1 MYKILMENEIP
12 IRELGTE
19 HGNRRGPAGEG
30 LGHKTKTIK
39 VESNYTG
46 H

>member
-19 HGNRRGPAGEG
+19 HGNRRGRPGKAWD
-30 LGHKTKTIK
+30 TKLK
-39 VESNYTG
+39 Q
-46 H
+46 